1 MDTSFI
7 VPLVHLMQTLSAE
20 NLSLLIFLVCV
31 ISILVLFRTFGI
43 TGLYMYNAVIVI
55 VANLQVLKTATFC
68 FSPEP
73 VALGT
78 ITFATT
84 YLVSDILTEHHGKAV
99 AHKGVWL
106 SFAAHILMTSLMV
119 FTLGYSA
126 PAGDKAHGAMM
137 TLFAPSPRIL
147 LAGLLAYVISQFLD
161 IHVFEW
167 VGRITQRRW
176 LWLRTNV
183 ATLLSGLV
191 DNTIF
196 SLLAWVILNPEPIS
210 FYSLIFTYILG
221 TYLARGLVALL
232 STPVMYL
239 SYWCL
244 PPGLSKRPIKDPEPD
259 VAKAA

>member
-7 VPLVHLMQTLSAE
+7 APFVQLMQALSSE
-20 NLSLLIFLVCV
+20 TLSLLIFLACV
-31 ISILVLFRTFGI
+31 VFLLFLFRTFGI
-43 TGLYMYNAVIVI
+43 VGLYLYNAVIVI
-55 VANLQVLKTATFC
+55 VANVQVLKTATFC

-84 YLVSDILTEHHGKAV
+84 YLVSDILTEHYGKAV

-106 SFAAHILMTSLMV
+106 SFAAHILMTSLMIA
-119 FTLGYSA
+119 TLGYSA
-126 PAGDKAHGAMM
+126 PVGDKVHGAMM
-137 TLFAPSPRIL
+137 TLFTPSPRIL
-147 LAGLLAYVISQFLD
+147 LAGLLAYVISQFLG
-161 IHVFEW
+161 IYVFER
-167 VGRITQRRW
+167 VGRMSQRRW

-191 DNTIF
+191 DNAIF
-196 SLLAWVILNPEPIS
+196 SVFAWVILNPEPIT

-221 TYLARGLVALL
+221 TYLARVLVAFL

-244 PPGLSKRPIKDPEPD
+244 PKPQKIPILN
-259 VAKAA
+259 

>member
-7 VPLVHLMQTLSAE
+7 VPFVHLMQTLSAE
-20 NLSLLIFLVCV
+20 SLSLLIFLGCV
-31 ISILVLFRTFGI
+31 FAILFLFRAFGI
-43 TGLYMYNAVIVI
+43 AGLYLYNAVIVI
-55 VANLQVLKTATFC
+55 AANVQVLKTATFC

-84 YLVSDILTEHHGKAV
+84 YLVSDILTEHYGKAV

-106 SFAAHILMTSLMV
+106 SFAAHILMTSLMIA
-119 FTLGYSA
+119 TLGYSA
-126 PAGDKAHGAMM
+126 PVSDKAHGAMVA
-137 TLFAPSPRIL
+137 LFTPSPRIL
-147 LAGLLAYVISQFLD
+147 LAGLLAYVVSQFLD
-161 IHVFEW
+161 IYIFEW
-167 VGRITQRRW
+167 VGRMTQRRW

-183 ATLLSGLV
+183 ATLLSSLV

-196 SLLAWVILNPEPIS
+196 SVLAWVVLNPEPITFS
-210 FYSLIFTYILG
+210 SLIFTYILG
-221 TYLARGLVALL
+221 TYLARGLVAFL

-244 PPGLSKRPIKDPEPD
+244 PGSPELPIKGTEFDEI
-259 VAKAA
+259 KAA

>member
-7 VPLVHLMQTLSAE
+7 APLINLMQSFSSET
-20 NLSLLIFLVCV
+20 LSLLIFLGCV
-31 ISILVLFRTFGI
+31 VFLLLLFRTFGI
-43 TGLYMYNAVIVI
+43 IGLYLYNAVIVI
-55 VANLQVLKTATFC
+55 VANIQVLKTATFC

-106 SFAAHILMTSLMV
+106 SFAAHILMTLLMIA
-119 FTLGYSA
+119 TLGYSA
-126 PAGDKAHGAMM
+126 PVGDKAHGAMM
-137 TLFAPSPRIL
+137 TLFTPSPRIL
-147 LAGLLAYVISQFLD
+147 LAGLLAYVVSQFLD
-161 IHVFEW
+161 IYVFEW
-167 VGRITQRRW
+167 VGRMTQRRW
-176 LWLRTNV
+176 LWLRSNV

-191 DNTIF
+191 DNAIF
-196 SLLAWVILNPEPIS
+196 SIFAWVILNPEPIT

-221 TYLARGLVALL
+221 TYLARVLVALL

-239 SYWCL
+239 SYWCV
-244 PPGLSKRPIKDPEPD
+244 PDAPKSPIEASKLSVME
-259 VAKAA
+259 AA

>member
-7 VPLVHLMQTLSAE
+7 VPFVNLMQTLSAE
-20 NLSLLIFLVCV
+20 SLSLLIFLGCV
-31 ISILVLFRTFGI
+31 ASILFLFRTFGI

-55 VANLQVLKTATFC
+55 AANVQVLKTAAFS

-78 ITFATT
+78 VTFATT
-84 YLVSDILTEHHGKAV
+84 YLVSDILTEHYGKAV
-99 AHKGVWL
+99 ARKGVWL
-106 SFAAHILMTSLMV
+106 SFSAHILMTSLML

-137 TLFAPSPRIL
+137 NLFTPSPRIL
-147 LAGLLAYVISQFLD
+147 LAGLLAYLISQFLD
-161 IHVFEW
+161 IYVFEW
-167 VGRITQRRW
+167 VGRMTQRRW

-196 SLLAWVILNPEPIS
+196 SVLAWVILNPEPIT

-239 SYWCL
+239 SYLCI
-244 PPGLSKRPIKDPEPD
+244 PGTPKMPIEAPELD
-259 VAKAA
+259 VIKAA